1 VATLPVC
8 WSRRRVLID
17 GALSLAFALSLP
29 RAFGRE
35 RPESPPRLG
44 GVPGR
49 APASPAA
56 GGSGAVPSALDLSG
70 RLTTAVRIDGAGP
83 FRFLVDT
90 GAERTVIADDLA
102 ARLALP
108 PGREVLVQ
116 GIVRTALA
124 RMVEIRE
131 LEMGSLV
138 CSRLQVPTLPRS
150 MLGADGY
157 LGLDVLD
164 GRRVIFDFAAGT
176 LTVTKARGFFAELWT
191 RFTRTDE
198 VRVPTLGNSGRLRA
212 TDCLIDGVPA
222 AAFIDSGAEA
232 SIINHRLYAALERHD
247 GRQTLPATETL
258 QGVTGGS
265 IVGTMAVLDMVRV
278 GDLVLT
284 FTPAVVAD
292 LPVFKLWGLERQP
305 ALLLGIDCLRRCARV
320 SIDYRHKELRF
331 ELASAQLPQ
340 PLQAA
345 VWPPLAS

>member
-1 VATLPVC
+1 
-8 WSRRRVLID
+8 VLID

-44 GVPGR
+44 GVQGG

-56 GGSGAVPSALDLSG
+56 GGSGAVRSALDLSG
-70 RLTTAVRIDGAGP
+70 RLTTAVRIDGTGP

-90 GAERTVIADDLA
+90 GAERTVIADDLVE
-102 ARLALP
+102 RLALP
-108 PGREVLVQ
+108 RGRKVLIQ
-116 GIVRTALA
+116 GIVRSAPA
-124 RMVEIRE
+124 RFVEIRE
-131 LEMGSLV
+131 LEVGSLV

-150 MLGADGY
+150 MLDADGY

-164 GRRVIFDFAAGT
+164 GRRVIFDFVART
-176 LTVTKARGFFAELWT
+176 LTVTKPRGFFAEFWT
-191 RFTRTDE
+191 QFTRADE

-212 TDCLIDGVPA
+212 TDCLIDGVHA

-232 SIINHRLYAALERHD
+232 SIINHRLYAALERHN
-247 GRQTLPATETL
+247 GPQTLRATETL
-258 QGVTGGS
+258 RGVTGGTL
-265 IVGTMAVLDMVRV
+265 VGITTVLDMVRV
-278 GDLVLT
+278 GDMTLT
-284 FTPAVVAD
+284 FTPVVVAD
-292 LPVFKLWGLERQP
+292 LPVFKLWGLNQQP
-305 ALLLGIDCLRRCARV
+305 ALLIGMDCLRRCARV
-320 SIDYRHKELRF
+320 SIDYRRRELGF